1 MTTWTQ
7 IVLPGIGHAALTPQ
21 PQALQAVVAAALAE
35 PAAH

>member
-21 PQALQAVVAAALAE
+21 PQALQAVVAAARAE